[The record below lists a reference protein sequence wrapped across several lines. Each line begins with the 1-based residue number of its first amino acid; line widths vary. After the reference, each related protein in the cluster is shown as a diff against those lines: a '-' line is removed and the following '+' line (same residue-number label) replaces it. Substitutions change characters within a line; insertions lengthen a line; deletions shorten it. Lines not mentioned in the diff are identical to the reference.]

1 MAETGRV
8 VLIVDDEPDILHVL
22 RTALGRAGYLAKTAT
37 GAADAIRESRSL
49 NGEIDLLLTDV
60 VMPEMDG
67 IELARQL
74 ASERPGLRVLLMSGY
89 SHVKST
95 LPMLRKPFQIDEL
108 LERIANAI
116 EGSPAFVDSH
126 PR

>member
-22 RTALGRAGYLAKTAT
+22 CTALGRAGYLAKTAS
-37 GAADAIRESRSL
+37 GAADAIRESRNL
-49 NGEIDLLLTDV
+49 KGEIDLLLTDV

-74 ASERPGLRVLLMSGY
+74 ATERPGLRVLLMSGY

-108 LERIANAI
+108 LQRIATAI
-116 EGSPAFVDSH
+116 EGPPAFDS
-126 PR
+126 PQQ

>member
-8 VLIVDDEPDILHVL
+8 VLIVDDEPDILRVL
-22 RTALGRAGYLAKTAT
+22 RTALVRAGYLAKTAS

-49 NGEIDLLLTDV
+49 EGEIDLLLTDV

-74 ASERPGLRVLLMSGY
+74 ATERPGLRVLLMSGY

-108 LERIANAI
+108 LQRIAIAI
-116 EGSPAFVDSH
+116 EGPPAFDS
-126 PR
+126 PPG

>member
-22 RTALGRAGYLAKTAT
+22 RTALGLAGYLAKTAS
-37 GAADAIRESRSL
+37 GPADAIRESRSL
-49 NGEIDLLLTDV
+49 KGEIDLLLTDV

-108 LERIANAI
+108 LQRIATAI
-116 EGSPAFVDSH
+116 EGPPAFNS
-126 PR
+126 PPQ